1 MKKNK
6 LIWLVREMSYDNDEV
21 GIHQT
26 KPVHKGLGELEGEYW
41 ASTGQEG
48 TQLCYPLFLKATGL
62 KLEFNKPVRVRFSVE
77 VV

>member
-41 ASTGQEG
+41 YTDGSTS
-48 TQLCYPLFLKATGL
+48 LCYPLFLKATGL